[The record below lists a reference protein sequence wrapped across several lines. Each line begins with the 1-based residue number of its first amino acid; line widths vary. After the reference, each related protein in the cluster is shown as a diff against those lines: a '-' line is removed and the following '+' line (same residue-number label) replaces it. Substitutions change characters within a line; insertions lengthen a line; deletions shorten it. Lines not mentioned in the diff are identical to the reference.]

1 MLWKQD
7 LVHRYSKNKIGDKKI
22 CCHGIAVTMVTNAYF
37 GPAKYHIFLHDC
49 HTFAKKNML
58 LHSERKMW
66 CNLKVIDN
74 R

>member
-1 MLWKQD
+1 MLSKQD
-7 LVHRYSKNKIGDKKI
+7 LVHRYSENKIGDKKNY
-22 CCHGIAVTMVTNAYF
+22 CHAIAVTMATNAYF
-37 GPAKYHIFLHDC
+37 GPAKYHTLHDC

-58 LHSERKMW
+58 LHSERKMS